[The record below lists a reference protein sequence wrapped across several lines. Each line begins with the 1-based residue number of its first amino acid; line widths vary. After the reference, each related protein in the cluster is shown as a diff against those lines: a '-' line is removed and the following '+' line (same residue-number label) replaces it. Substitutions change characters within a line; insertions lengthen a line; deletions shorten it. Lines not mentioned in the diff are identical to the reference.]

1 MKVGESCEG
10 TQTAQQEQR
19 SSTPIAA
26 DIATSGPR
34 VRSLSVD
41 RRCSVSARLCAARDG
56 IMADA
61 RSNVSEHVTL
71 HLDISLPIRAP
82 SPAPP
87 PSQAYTSP
95 PSTTPF
101 LLYATR
107 NLTTPK
113 VLDQL
118 LLCVGLAGW
127 G

>member
-87 PSQAYTSP
+87 PFSGVY
-95 PSTTPF
+95 
-101 LLYATR
+101 LATQH
-107 NLTTPK
+107 NAIFVICNTQ
-113 VLDQL
+113 LDDT
-118 LLCVGLAGW
+118 
-127 G
+127 